1 MNESHVLAFLIGALV
16 SLIAFLLF
24 FLRHSHQLRVLTEN
38 RLMIE
43 WRKGFEAGCKEV
55 HTTPKAQ

>member
-16 SLIAFLLF
+16 SLITFLLF

-55 HTTPKAQ
+55 YPTPKAQ